1 MNSGFWPE
9 IEKEPAIHEKSG
21 VCVGTIAGLLG
32 FV

>member
-9 IEKEPAIHEKSG
+9 IEEESAIHEQSR
-21 VCVGTIAGLLG
+21 VCIGTIAELLG

>member
-9 IEKEPAIHEKSG
+9 IEEGTAIHEQSG
-21 VCVGTIAGLLG
+21 VCVGTVAELLG